1 MNVNDDPAGGDL
13 IVPLHSRRRKRAQL
27 GQKLQHVI
35 AAAGLFFSG
44 LQSLTAHAEG
54 LERVLA
60 VAGMLTAGLLIGAFA
75 REVRGIGRGHSRHH
89 AHSIDWMDI
98 FAA

>member
-44 LQSLTAHAEG
+44 LQSLTA
-54 LERVLA
+54 
-60 VAGMLTAGLLIGAFA
+60 
-75 REVRGIGRGHSRHH
+75 
-89 AHSIDWMDI
+89 
-98 FAA
+98 